1 MRNYS
6 FLLACLF
13 LFACKGKQIKQD
25 ATEAQQAADFSDS
38 DTIIVWNCDAEK
50 ETRSRIFQSDDSIQ
64 NILPLING
72 INSTYPEMQLRFD
85 AVSKDT
91 VLVEVIEGKLLV
103 NQMGSSGAEQ
113 YLSFAAMNLLEAKGI
128 RFVKFSL
135 PEGAHAKT
143 SVWNTSDFTDWKI
156 IAE

>member
-1 MRNYS
+1 MRTYCIV
-6 FLLACLF
+6 LACLF
-13 LFACKGKQIKQD
+13 LFACKGKQIADD
-25 ATEAQQAADFSDS
+25 AAEVRQTTDFSDS
-38 DTIIVWNCDAEK
+38 DTIIVWNCDAEN

-64 NILPLING
+64 NILPIING
-72 INSTYPEMQLRFD
+72 INSTYPEMQLRFN

-91 VLVEVIEGKLLV
+91 VLVELVEGKLLV